1 MRPTRDAVDDWCRIL
16 QIRGVEPMGIL
27 VHEDRMVAV
36 TTPEGLGRVIDLY
49 GTASDILGLF
59 LAEED
64 GKHVA
69 VDNSDGCAWTE
80 EFWTKGWAIRWLVGD
95 CRDTD
100 HAHHRDDM
108 VHMLRAEGSA

>member
-1 MRPTRDAVDDWCRIL
+1 MKTPRDAVDDWRRML
-16 QIRGVEPMGIL
+16 QIRGVEPLDIL
-27 VHEDRMVAV
+27 VHEDRMIAV

-49 GTASDILGLF
+49 GTASDIPGLF

-64 GKHVA
+64 GKRVA

-80 EFWTKGWAIRWLVGD
+80 EFWTRRWAIRWLVGD
-95 CRDTD
+95 CRDSD
-100 HAHHRDDM
+100 HAHRRDDM